1 MAALQTASPTQP
13 DSPATDP
20 PTHGPGA
27 DGRGSP
33 ASAAPSPPRNEDPL
47 DDRAGDEPIEA
58 PPVADLPDR
67 EFAPRRLA
75 PLPAVG
81 SYAGDEQG
89 PQGRKKI
96 DPVKENGE
104 IFKNWPKPALA
115 ILATGEQH
123 GYLEPCGCAG
133 LENMK
138 GGLGRRHTLLK
149 QLRGDGWPVVAVD
162 LGGQVRRF
170 GRQAEIQFHRTA
182 DSLQTMQYDAV
193 GLGADDLRL
202 PVDDLLAD
210 LAEPKNAFV
219 SANVSVYEGIPPRY
233 LVVERGGQKI
243 GITSILGQG
252 ENYRDKVKT
261 RDVAIKDAKDAL
273 AEVLP
278 ELDRKSDLIVLLSH
292 ASLAESKSLAK
303 AFPAIDLVVSA
314 GGQTPPPAEP
324 TVLNGGK
331 TWLVEAGNKGMYAAV
346 TAWFDDETHTRRLQ
360 RVPIDSRFADSP
372 EIHRL
377 RTAMQDQLREAGWE
391 GLGLKPAAP
400 RRDAHFVGSEK
411 CGECHTKAY
420 AVWEKTPHAHATQS
434 IVELDPPRQFDP
446 ECVSCHVTGWEPQ
459 RFSPLKGG
467 FLSLDKTPH
476 LLGNGCENCHGPGSK
491 HVAVESGELQV
502 TAQQQTSLRL
512 EMRLTK
518 EQAKKL
524 PDDVGRT
531 TCISC
536 HDLDNSPDYIHD
548 GFEAYWPKIEHKGKD

>member
-1 MAALQTASPTQP
+1 MSKAPLSPMSAKQL
-13 DSPATDP
+13 
-20 PTHGPGA
+20 A
-27 DGRGSP
+27 DERGV
-33 ASAAPSPPRNEDPL
+33 
-47 DDRAGDEPIEA
+47 DEPIEA
-58 PPVADLPDR
+58 PPVTEAPEK
-67 EFAPRRLA
+67 EFAPRPVA
-75 PLPAVG
+75 PPVAPGPVAPAPVTAAPAVG
-81 SYAGDEQG
+81 NYAGDEPG
-89 PQGRKKI
+89 KKKI

-149 QLRGDGWPVVAVD
+149 KLRGDGWPVVAVD

-182 DSLQTMQYDAV
+182 DALRTMQYDAV

-202 PVDDLLAD
+202 PVDDVLAD
-210 LAEPKNAFV
+210 LADPKNGFV
-219 SANVSVYEGIPPRY
+219 SANVAVYEGIPPRY
-233 LVVERGGQKI
+233 LVVERGGRKI
-243 GITSILGQG
+243 GITSILGKG
-252 ENYRDKVKT
+252 PDYRDKVKT
-261 RDVAIKDAKDAL
+261 RDIAIQDASAAL
-273 AEVLP
+273 REVLP
-278 ELDRKSDLIVLLSH
+278 ELDKKCELIVLLSH
-292 ASLAESKSLAK
+292 ASLEESKALA
-303 AFPAIDLVVSA
+303 AAYPAIDVVVSA
-314 GGQTPPPAEP
+314 GGQTPPPGEP
-324 TVLNGGK
+324 TALNEGK
-331 TWLVEAGNKGMYAAV
+331 TWLVEAGHKGMYAAV
-346 TAWFDDETHTRRLQ
+346 TAWFDDEKEPRRLQ

-400 RRDAHFVGSEK
+400 KRDAHFVGSEK

-467 FLSLDKTPH
+467 FLSLDKTPK

-491 HVAVESGELQV
+491 HAAVEAGEMQA
-502 TAQQQTSLRL
+502 TPQQQMSLRL
-512 EMRLTK
+512 EMRLSK
-518 EQAKKL
+518 EQAKKQ
-524 PDDVGRT
+524 PDEVGRT

-536 HDLDNSPDYIHD
+536 HDLDNSPDYIQH
-548 GFEAYWPKIEHKGKD
+548 GFEAYWPRVEHKGKD